1 MPNRIVRVVAATA
14 ALPFNRCDNDHCV
27 VYTSPPPTAEP
38 LLKEKPLGG
47 CTLQLSPIA
56 AQVFL
61 HPTIAPWQRTAQL
74 DAGLAKPDRRGK
86 AEANGGK
93 LAFIRAVQAFTCHGA
108 GRQVA
113 RATPSF
119 INLTFS
125 STTQPSLVLSW
136 APRKYRNPL
145 YLHRHKRPAAQA
157 VQPAKPHRQAGDLA
171 QGAGVPAQLIAVHRR
186 QLLGRAAVGL
196 VIHQHPRAV
205 FEEA

>member
-38 LLKEKPLGG
+38 LLKEKPFGG
-47 CTLQLSPIA
+47 LFLLDIASRCIWFSQPTTAPWHADAIGAGWRSQTKGESRKRTEESLLSSGRFRLSPA
-56 AQVFL
+56 
-61 HPTIAPWQRTAQL
+61 T
-74 DAGLAKPDRRGK
+74 
-86 AEANGGK
+86 
-93 LAFIRAVQAFTCHGA
+93 GA

-186 QLLGRAAVGL
+186 QLLGGAAVGL

>member
-1 MPNRIVRVVAATA
+1 MEGRAGEGAHVAGKIRVPGSAQAPSVPLNISPMVWLRQPA
-14 ALPFNRCDNDHCV
+14 PI
-27 VYTSPPPTAEP
+27 TSA
-38 LLKEKPLGG
+38 
-47 CTLQLSPIA
+47 
-56 AQVFL
+56 
-61 HPTIAPWQRTAQL
+61 
-74 DAGLAKPDRRGK
+74 
-86 AEANGGK
+86 
-93 LAFIRAVQAFTCHGA
+93 CHGA

-171 QGAGVPAQLIAVHRR
+171 QGAGIPAQLIAVHRR
-186 QLLGRAAVGL
+186 QLLGGAAVGL

>member
-1 MPNRIVRVVAATA
+1 MTTA
-14 ALPFNRCDNDHCV
+14 WSTPHHRLRRSLSSRRSLWVDALSNYRQSLRRFFCTQP
-27 VYTSPPPTAEP
+27 SPHGSGQRSWTQGWRSQTE
-38 LLKEKPLGG
+38 GG
-47 CTLQLSPIA
+47 KQ
-56 AQVFL
+56 
-61 HPTIAPWQRTAQL
+61 
-74 DAGLAKPDRRGK
+74 
-86 AEANGGK
+86 EANGGK

-186 QLLGRAAVGL
+186 QLLGGAAVGL